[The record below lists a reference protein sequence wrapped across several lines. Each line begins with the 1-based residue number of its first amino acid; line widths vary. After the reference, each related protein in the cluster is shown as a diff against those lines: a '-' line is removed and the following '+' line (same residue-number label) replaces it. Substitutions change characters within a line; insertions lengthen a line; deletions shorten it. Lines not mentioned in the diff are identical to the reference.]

1 MNEIKILAIDEE
13 KIPRNYFVVDRD
25 ENENVE
31 LLTPPRHFK
40 YEVEDRV
47 KLCYYKIVEDENDPP
62 LPASILRLR
71 KMSMKRLKAIAAR
84 NDLGGWANLDKPNLL
99 KFLERHRYVFTD
111 DFYKQRSLKLQLQAW
126 VELFAV
132 GNLAKHY
139 VEVMLNALT
148 KSGYYKPDTEPEY
161 CCWWKVLPLSN
172 LYEID
177 LFLGG
182 PDSVLMFHRKMG
194 LRYRKMIIDIET
206 PIRESIRRGEC
217 EEVEGGNWRWKNR
230 VSCVWE
236 NLGDLV
242 ERHDRVWD
250 EMETKQFLSFSKEV
264 LEKFCRLFVLGDL
277 NMEEELKK
285 LSIKQKKIWKTFS
298 ET

>member
-25 ENENVE
+25 ENENVK
-31 LLTPPRHFK
+31 LLPPPRHFK

-62 LPASILRLR
+62 LPVSVLRLR

-148 KSGYYKPDTEPEY
+148 KSGYYKPDAEPEY
-161 CCWWKVLPLSN
+161 CCWWKGLPLSN
-172 LYEID
+172 LYERD
-177 LFLGG
+177 VFLGG
-182 PDSVLMFHRKMG
+182 PD
-194 LRYRKMIIDIET
+194 
-206 PIRESIRRGEC
+206 
-217 EEVEGGNWRWKNR
+217 
-230 VSCVWE
+230 
-236 NLGDLV
+236 
-242 ERHDRVWD
+242 
-250 EMETKQFLSFSKEV
+250 
-264 LEKFCRLFVLGDL
+264 
-277 NMEEELKK
+277 
-285 LSIKQKKIWKTFS
+285 
-298 ET
+298 